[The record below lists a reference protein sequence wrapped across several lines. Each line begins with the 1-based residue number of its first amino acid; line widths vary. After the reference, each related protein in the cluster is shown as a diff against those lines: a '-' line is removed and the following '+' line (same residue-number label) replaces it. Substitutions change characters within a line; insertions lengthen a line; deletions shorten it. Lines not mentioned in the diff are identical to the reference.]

1 VVQLGDYIIK
11 LVHGDM
17 GKSLTNRRPVRDM
30 LGNGLRISFQLGG
43 AALLLITI
51 VGIPLGIVAAYKQ
64 NTLIDYLIVSLTALL
79 PTTPTFVLAPLM
91 MILFILKLKIIPYAT
106 GWKGL
111 FDSRAILPL
120 VILMI
125 GPLLTVVRQTRAAVL
140 EVLSQEYVR
149 TARAKGL
156 TERQVLMRHI
166 LKNALAPVVTNLGFI
181 AASLL
186 TGSLFVE
193 SIFGIPGFG
202 TLMYE
207 SLRAYDYPAILG
219 TTLVGT
225 LIITAANLIVDISY
239 SFLDPRVRLQ

>member
-1 VVQLGDYIIK
+1 
-11 LVHGDM
+11 
-17 GKSLTNRRPVRDM
+17 
-30 LGNGLRISFQLGG
+30 
-43 AALLLITI
+43 
-51 VGIPLGIVAAYKQ
+51 
-64 NTLIDYLIVSLTALL
+64 
-79 PTTPTFVLAPLM
+79 
-91 MILFILKLKIIPYAT
+91 
-106 GWKGL
+106 
-111 FDSRAILPL
+111 
-120 VILMI
+120 MI